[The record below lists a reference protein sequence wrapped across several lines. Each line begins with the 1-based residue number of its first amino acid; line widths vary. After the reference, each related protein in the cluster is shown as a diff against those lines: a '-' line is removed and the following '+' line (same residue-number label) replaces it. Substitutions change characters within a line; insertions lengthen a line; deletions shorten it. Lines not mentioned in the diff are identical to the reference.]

1 VILTSPVISTSRKH
15 IGELTLKRRLPA
27 TSPFTWLPE
36 AGILMA
42 YGPSHPDIYRRAAIY
57 VDRILK
63 GANVGDLPVERP
75 SKFELIINFRTAEA
89 LGVVIPQSLMQ
100 RADRVI
106 Q

>member
-1 VILTSPVISTSRKH
+1 MISVSRKL

-27 TSPFTWLPE
+27 ISPFTWLPE

-42 YGPSHPDIYRRAAIY
+42 YGPNHPDIYRRAAGY

-63 GANVGDLPVERP
+63 GHVGDLPVERP

-89 LGVVIPQSLMQ
+89 LGVVISQSLMQ